1 MTQEL
6 IDLRNSI
13 LSGRYDDALA
23 IVDELEGMSKKST
36 LRNIRSYLIRMLI
49 HLIKNQVEQR
59 LTNSWAVSIRD
70 SLVEIQDLNI
80 MDNKKSHYVKAD
92 EWEELLYLG
101 FDAAIYK
108 ASVEVSNGEYKPV
121 QLLEVVDKEEI
132 LEKANQ
138 LLSLTYNNSP
148 DTFGSAINSELSKL
162 VGGADWNTVE

>member
-13 LSGRYDDALA
+13 LSGRYDDALT

-92 EWEELLYLG
+92 EWEYLLDLG

-108 ASVEVSNGEYKPV
+108 ASVEVGNGEYKPV

-148 DTFGSAINSELSKL
+148 DTLGSAINSELSKL
-162 VGGADWNTVE
+162 IGGADWNTVE